1 MPTEP
6 SQEPQPRVEPDL
18 PAAASMP
25 KMVVSAKKKPSKAGA
40 KKKPQGKGP
49 KPAKK
54 AAKKAP
60 KVSREELG
68 RRAASEVLKLR
79 ALLKE
84 VGSAVLDR
92 LDGEAGALGLFLRGD
107 ALPGETPVLPSARV
121 LNAMLA
127 CFATLKVKPKKGRV
141 KDLDRIEGLM
151 KQLAGKMPPGA

>member
-6 SQEPQPRVEPDL
+6 SQEPQPRIEPDL
-18 PAAASMP
+18 PAAPATP
-25 KMVVSAKKKPSKAGA
+25 KKAVSTKKKPSKTGT
-40 KKKPQGKGP
+40 KKKSQGKGA

-54 AAKKAP
+54 PP

-68 RRAASEVLKLR
+68 KQAASEILKLR

-84 VGSAVLDR
+84 VGSAVMDR
-92 LDGEAGALGLFLRGD
+92 LDGEAAALGLFLRGD
-107 ALPGETPVLPSARV
+107 SLPGEKPVLPSARV
-121 LNAMLA
+121 LNAMLT